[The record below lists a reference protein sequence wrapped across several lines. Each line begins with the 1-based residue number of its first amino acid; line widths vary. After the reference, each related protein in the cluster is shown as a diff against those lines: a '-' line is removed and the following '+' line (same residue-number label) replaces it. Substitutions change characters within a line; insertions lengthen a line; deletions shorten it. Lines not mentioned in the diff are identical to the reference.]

1 MSLLAPIAA
10 HRPALRVYAGPTARA
25 HLAEFGLRPQDIRVV
40 AAAAGGPKGLVLGP
54 IDRFLFGQWLREAP
68 QTLHLV
74 GASIGAWR
82 MATAALR
89 DPVPAFER
97 LQHEYIHQHYAA
109 EPGRT
114 MPSPGLVSRTFART
128 LEAFFGGE
136 IESLLVHPR
145 RRLHVVASRGRH
157 ILAREGLL
165 RTPLGYLG
173 AFAANALRR
182 RWLGAWL
189 ERAVFSSPGEAL
201 PVDLDD
207 LRHHRTALTPGNF
220 RPALLASCSIPFV
233 LEAVAGIPGAPPGAY
248 WDGGITDY
256 HLHWNYASM
265 NGQGLGAPGPGK
277 APSLVLYPHF
287 QQALVPGWLDKALTH
302 RHRATP
308 FLDNVV
314 VLAPDPQWIGALPNG
329 KLPDRSDFRRYA
341 RDLPGRVKAWGRAV
355 AESERL
361 ADDLAAAIARG
372 PAVAVLPL

>member
-1 MSLLAPIAA
+1 MPLPALNLVS
-10 HRPALRVYAGPTARA
+10 RPALRLYAGPTARA

-40 AAAAGGPKGLVLGP
+40 AGAAGGPKGLVLGP
-54 IDRFLFGQWLREAP
+54 IDRFLFGHWLREAP

-82 MATAALR
+82 MATAAMR
-89 DPVPAFER
+89 DPVSAFER

-109 EPGRT
+109 EASRT
-114 MPSPGLVSRTFART
+114 TPSPGLVSRRFADT
-128 LEAFFGGE
+128 LEGFFCGE
-136 IESLLVHPR
+136 IESLLAHPR
-145 RRLHVVASRGRH
+145 RRLHVVASHGRH
-157 ILAREGLL
+157 ILARDGAL

-189 ERAVFSSPGEAL
+189 ERVVFSSAGEAL
-201 PVDLDD
+201 PVDLHD
-207 LRHHRTALTPGNF
+207 LRHHRTALTLANF
-220 RPALLASCSIPFV
+220 RPALLASCSIPFA

-265 NGQGLGAPGPGK
+265 NGQGPGVPGLGE

-287 QQALVPGWLDKALTH
+287 QQALVPGWLDKTLKH

-314 VLAPDPQWIGALPNG
+314 VAAPDPAWVRTLPNG
-329 KLPDRSDFRRYA
+329 KLPDRRDFRRYA
-341 RDLPGRVKAWGRAV
+341 QDLPGRIKTWGRAV

-361 ADDLAAAIARG
+361 ADELAEAIARG
-372 PAVAVLPL
+372 PAVEVLPL